1 MNVRAAAL
9 LALLGASGCGD
20 PKVIRVVDGTR
31 VEGRFIPYEAY
42 ARYGRAAEAEARGD
56 LDLALALYDRAA
68 ESDPDSAEIW
78 TRLGAVRCAIVGKHA
93 PAEDAFERA
102 EDIDP
107 AYEPLW
113 RERARCAAAD
123 GRLREA
129 IGYADQALALDPNRD
144 EVVLLYA
151 SLLERVGRVEEA
163 ERMLDA
169 LVIQRPSSV
178 PGWLAR
184 YELALRRGDR
194 VGAEGAARELR
205 VRAPR
210 LSERLVTEQPILS
223 PLAEVDA
230 AIEKGDLAAARIAA
244 RHARLPAAELA
255 VRAAALG
262 RADLARVQAELVLGA
277 DPASSS
283 ARAALAVAADLKGD
297 TALLATALDDAQA
310 GVPAPPSPLARLI
323 FAELLHRR
331 VGRDAARAFL
341 GPEAATEGKNAPVD
355 PLLAA
360 VRKRVRARLTR
371 A

>member
-1 MNVRAAAL
+1 M
-9 LALLGASGCGD
+9 
-20 PKVIRVVDGTR
+20 

-56 LDLALALYDRAA
+56 LDLALALYTRAA
-68 ESDPDSAEIW
+68 DADPDSAEIW
-78 TRLGAVRCAIVGKHA
+78 TRLGAVRCAIVGKRK

-102 EDIDP
+102 EEIDS

-129 IGYADQALALDPNRD
+129 LGYADQALALDPDRD

-151 SLLERVGRVEEA
+151 SLLERTGRVEEA
-163 ERMLDA
+163 ERLLAA

-194 VGAEGAARELR
+194 VGAERAARELR

-210 LSERLVTEQPILS
+210 LSARIAQEQPIFS

-230 AIEKGDLAAARIAA
+230 AIVKGDLAAARSSA
-244 RHARLPAAELA
+244 RHAHLPAAELA

-262 RADLARVQAELVLGA
+262 RAELARAQAELILGA

-283 ARAALAVAADLKGD
+283 ARVALAVAADLAGD
-297 TALLATALDDAQA
+297 AALLATALDDAQA
-310 GVPAPPSPLARLI
+310 GVPAQPSPLARLL

-331 VGRDAARAFL
+331 AGRDAARAFL
-341 GPEAATEGKNAPVD
+341 GPDDAKEATDAPAD

-360 VRKRVRARLTR
+360 VRKRVRARLAR